1 VPVFVLEVSV
11 NSRNQSIVIYL
22 LLFIAII
29 ALVVYSFRQQG
40 GSQDT
45 IAINQVAADI
55 KSGKVER
62 VVEDDNKLT
71 VIYLD
76 GSQKNSNKEPNSTLI
91 EQLVGLGVSTDQLSP
106 DKLKIEVKLPGAL
119 LGFIQVLGYI
129 LPFIILA
136 GVFWFIFRQVRA
148 VTTPPCPLENPE
160 RACSPATILR

>member
-1 VPVFVLEVSV
+1 M

-55 KSGKVER
+55 RSGKVER

-76 GSQKNSNKEPNSTLI
+76 ALAKKFKQGT
-91 EQLVGLGVSTDQLSP
+91 QLDP
-106 DKLKIEVKLPGAL
+106 D
-119 LGFIQVLGYI
+119 
-129 LPFIILA
+129 
-136 GVFWFIFRQVRA
+136 RA
-148 VTTPPCPLENPE
+148 VGRPGCFY
-160 RACSPATILR
+160 RSAVS